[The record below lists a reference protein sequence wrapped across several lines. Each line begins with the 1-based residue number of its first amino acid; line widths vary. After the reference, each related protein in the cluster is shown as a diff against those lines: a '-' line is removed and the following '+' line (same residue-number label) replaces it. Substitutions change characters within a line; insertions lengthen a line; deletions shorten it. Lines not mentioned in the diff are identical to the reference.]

1 VLVMT
6 DLLVF
11 APHPD
16 DAEIGC
22 GGTIHAH
29 VARGAS
35 VVVIDATRGEMGS
48 RGTPQER
55 ARESEAAGRVLGL
68 SARENLDLPDGHL
81 RGEDHQARALVIDA
95 IRRHRP
101 AAVLCIGAN
110 ARHPDHL
117 ALHQLVTPAIKAAAL
132 HRLPSPSG
140 APAHA
145 TARLWYYEAEL
156 PAPPSFLVP
165 LSAENWAAKRAAI
178 ACYGSQLHRPGATGP
193 ATAIASEGFLDAID
207 ARGRYW
213 GFAAGSAYA
222 EAFIAHEMPRIQD
235 LRTL

>member
-1 VLVMT
+1 MT

-22 GGTIHAH
+22 GGTIHAQ
-29 VARGAS
+29 VRLGAS
-35 VVVIDATRGEMGS
+35 VVVIDATRGELGS
-48 RGTPQER
+48 RGSPDER
-55 ARESEAAGRVLGL
+55 ARESEAASRILGL
-68 SARENLDLPDGHL
+68 SGRENLGLPDGHL
-81 RGEDHQARALVIDA
+81 RGEDLQARGLVIDA

-101 AAVLCIGAN
+101 AAVLCIAGH

-132 HRLPSPSG
+132 HRLASPSG
-140 APAHA
+140 AAAHG

-156 PAPPSFLVP
+156 PTPPSFLVP
-165 LSAENWAAKRAAI
+165 LSAADWAVKRAAI
-178 ACYGSQLHRPGATGP
+178 ACYSSQLHQPGVSGP
-193 ATAIASEGFLDAID
+193 TTTIASEGFLDAID
-207 ARGRYW
+207 ARGRSW

-222 EAFIAHEMPRIQD
+222 EAFIAHEMPRIRD
-235 LRTL
+235 LRTI

>member
-1 VLVMT
+1 VPAMT

-22 GGTIHAH
+22 GGTIHAQ
-29 VARGAS
+29 VRLGAS
-35 VVVIDATRGEMGS
+35 VVVIDATRGELGS
-48 RGTPQER
+48 RGSTAER
-55 ARESEAAGRVLGL
+55 ARESEAASRILGL
-68 SARENLDLPDGHL
+68 SGRENLELPDGHL
-81 RGEDHQARALVIDA
+81 RGEDHQARGLVIDA

-101 AAVLCIGAN
+101 LVVLCIGGH

-132 HRLPSPSG
+132 HRLASPSG
-140 APAHA
+140 AAAHA

-156 PAPPSFLVP
+156 PAAPSFLVP
-165 LSAENWAAKRAAI
+165 LSDQDWAVKHAAI
-178 ACYGSQLHRPGATGP
+178 ACYSSQLHQPGISGP
-193 ATAIASEGFLDAID
+193 ATTIASAGFLDAID

-213 GFAAGSAYA
+213 GFAAGAAYA
-222 EAFIAHEMPRIQD
+222 EAFGAHEMPRIRD
-235 LRTL
+235 LRTI